1 MEPTEVIEGMVYPFV
16 EGNPRARLFR
26 EGLLYGAEEIARTRQ
41 GNRHRTQFP
50 EDFVPLLG
58 AGTSLG
64 WRDAGQDFCETFHPM
79 GGAHGW

>member
-16 EGNPRARLFR
+16 EGNPRARLVR
-26 EGLLYGAEEIARTRQ
+26 EGLLHGTKEIACTRQ
-41 GNRHRTQFP
+41 GNRHRSQFP

-64 WRDAGQDFCETFHPM
+64 WRDAGQDFHETFHQM
-79 GGAHGW
+79 GGR